1 MSIDKDL
8 IHRLTLEELAQVISD
23 DDLSYL
29 KTTIRENPEAF
40 NIWIETRALLNTPD
54 VKAFLSRPRPIEDIF
69 FRAQLPKLPGFWTFA
84 LNMAALLI
92 IGLNIYLILRPEPIA
107 RPAVSFVNNK
117 NVRLQL
123 SDGENI
129 DLTQQ
134 YGVVKR
140 GRLTL
145 NNTNKTLTYTAA
157 NTSQIASLHV
167 PAGKDYRI
175 NLSDGT
181 EVWLNSA
188 TTLQFPLAFTGNNR
202 EITIKGEAYLKV
214 AKNDK
219 PFLVHLA
226 NSTIQVLGTEFNVNT
241 YDPAKIQV
249 ALVSGAVKMN
259 AADQSTLLQPGHE
272 ITYTPAQG
280 MRISSFDADVLLSWR
295 QGLYLFNNMPLANIL
310 KVFPRWFGKEVIID
324 NPIKGNVHFTGVIDR
339 NKPVHIAL
347 DLLKGVSDFEYTI
360 EGDVIHIK

>member
-8 IHRLTLEELAQVISD
+8 IHRLTLEELAEVISD
-23 DDLSYL
+23 DDLGYL
-29 KTTIRENPEAF
+29 KTTIREHPDAF
-40 NIWIETRALLNTPD
+40 NIWIETRAILNTPD
-54 VKAFLSRPRPIEDIF
+54 VKEFLARSRPAEDIF
-69 FRAQLPKLPGFWTFA
+69 VRAQLPKIAGFWAIA
-84 LNMAALLI
+84 LNMVAFMV
-92 IGLNIYLILRPEPIA
+92 IGLNIYLILRPQPVPKRA
-107 RPAVSFVNNK
+107 AGFVNSK
-117 NVRLQL
+117 DISLQL
-123 SDGENI
+123 PGGENI
-129 DLTQQ
+129 DLSQQ
-134 YGVVKR
+134 RGLVKT
-140 GRLTL
+140 GDVTL
-145 NNTNKTLTYTAA
+145 NNTNKALVYTTA
-157 NTSQIASLHV
+157 NTSRTASLHV

-214 AKNDK
+214 ARNDK
-219 PFLVHLA
+219 PFLVHLG

-241 YDPAKIQV
+241 YDPAKVQV

-272 ITYTPAQG
+272 ITYTPANG
-280 MRISSFDADVLLSWR
+280 MQIASFDADDLLSWR
-295 QGLYLFNNMPLANIL
+295 QGIYLFNNMSLEEIL

-324 NPIKGNVHFTGVIDR
+324 NPIRGNVRFTGIINR
-339 NKPVHIAL
+339 NKPVNFSL